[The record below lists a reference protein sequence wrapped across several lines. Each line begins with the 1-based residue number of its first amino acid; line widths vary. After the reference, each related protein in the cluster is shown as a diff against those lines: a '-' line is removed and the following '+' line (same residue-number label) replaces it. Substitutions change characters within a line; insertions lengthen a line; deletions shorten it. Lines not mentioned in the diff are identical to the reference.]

1 MGNKRGMM
9 MGEER
14 TLRKLKKLTG
24 RLSTRMEEMR
34 DLMDDMEIEFE
45 MMQKQIDRLEKS
57 SGGVPAPTKDKK
69 AKVEVSEDI
78 IDDDDDED
86 DIDMENT
93 TTVFVKP
100 KF

>member
-1 MGNKRGMM
+1 MM

-24 RLSTRMEEMR
+24 RLSARMEEMR

-45 MMQKQIDRLEKS
+45 MMQKQIDRLEKR
-57 SGGVPAPTKDKK
+57 SGGAPAPTKAKK
-69 AKVEVSEDI
+69 AKFEASEDI
-78 IDDDDDED
+78 IDDDDED

>member
-1 MGNKRGMM
+1 MSDD
-9 MGEER
+9 R
-14 TLRKLKKLTG
+14 TLGKLNKLTK

-45 MMQKQIDRLEKS
+45 MMQKQIIRLEKGKKVRS
-57 SGGVPAPTKDKK
+57 SSIRSSKSDK
-69 AKVEVSEDI
+69 AL
-78 IDDDDDED
+78 DEADEPDD
-86 DIDMENT
+86 DIDEDIDLENA

>member
-1 MGNKRGMM
+1 MS
-9 MGEER
+9 EDR
-14 TLRKLKKLTG
+14 TLRKLKKLTK

-45 MMQKQIDRLEKS
+45 MMQKQIIRLEKGKKVKS
-57 SGGVPAPTKDKK
+57 SPSHA
-69 AKVEVSEDI
+69 SESDEALVDTEEAN
-78 IDDDDDED
+78 DDVDD
-86 DIDMENT
+86 DIDLENA

>member
-1 MGNKRGMM
+1 MS
-9 MGEER
+9 EDR
-14 TLRKLKKLTG
+14 TLRKLKKLTK

-45 MMQKQIDRLEKS
+45 MMQKQIIRLEKGKKVKSS
-57 SGGVPAPTKDKK
+57 SGRSSKSDEAL
-69 AKVEVSEDI
+69 
-78 IDDDDDED
+78 DDAEETND
-86 DIDMENT
+86 DIDEDIDLENA

>member
-1 MGNKRGMM
+1 MS
-9 MGEER
+9 EDR
-14 TLRKLKKLTG
+14 TLRKLKKLTK

-45 MMQKQIDRLEKS
+45 MMQKQIIRLEKGKKVKCS
-57 SGGVPAPTKDKK
+57 SGRSSSSDEALDDAEKDN
-69 AKVEVSEDI
+69 
-78 IDDDDDED
+78 D
-86 DIDMENT
+86 DIDEDIDLENA

>member
-1 MGNKRGMM
+1 MS
-9 MGEER
+9 EDR
-14 TLRKLKKLTG
+14 TLRKLKKLTK

-45 MMQKQIDRLEKS
+45 MMQKQIIRLEKGKKVKSS
-57 SGGVPAPTKDKK
+57 SGRSSKSDEALDDAEKDN
-69 AKVEVSEDI
+69 
-78 IDDDDDED
+78 D
-86 DIDMENT
+86 DIDEHIDLENA

>member
-34 DLMDDMEIEFE
+34 DLMDDIE
-45 MMQKQIDRLEKS
+45 MMQKQIDRLEKR

-78 IDDDDDED
+78 IDDDDED

>member
-1 MGNKRGMM
+1 MM

-24 RLSTRMEEMR
+24 RLSARMEEMR

-45 MMQKQIDRLEKS
+45 MMQKQIDRLEKR
-57 SGGVPAPTKDKK
+57 SGGAPAPTKAKK
-69 AKVEVSEDI
+69 AKVEQSEDI
-78 IDDDDDED
+78 IDDDDED

>member
-1 MGNKRGMM
+1 MSDD
-9 MGEER
+9 R
-14 TLRKLKKLTG
+14 TLRKLKKLTK

-45 MMQKQIDRLEKS
+45 MMQKQIIRLEKGKKVKPS
-57 SGGVPAPTKDKK
+57 SGRSSKSDK
-69 AKVEVSEDI
+69 AL
-78 IDDDDDED
+78 DDAEEPDD
-86 DIDMENT
+86 DIDEDIDLENA

>member
-1 MGNKRGMM
+1 

-14 TLRKLKKLTG
+14 TLRKLKKLTA

-45 MMQKQIDRLEKS
+45 MMQKQIDRMEKR
-57 SGGVPAPTKDKK
+57 SGGASVPTKSKK
-69 AKVEVSEDI
+69 SKVEASEEI
-78 IDDDDDED
+78 IDGDDDED

>member
-1 MGNKRGMM
+1 

-14 TLRKLKKLTG
+14 MLRKLKKLTG

-45 MMQKQIDRLEKS
+45 MMQKQIDRLEKK
-57 SGGVPAPTKDKK
+57 SGGAPAPSKAQK
-69 AKVEVSEDI
+69 AKVEPSEDI
-78 IDDDDDED
+78 IDDDDDDD

>member
-1 MGNKRGMM
+1 MS
-9 MGEER
+9 EDR
-14 TLRKLKKLTG
+14 TVRKLKKLTK

-45 MMQKQIDRLEKS
+45 MMQKQIVRLEKGKKVKS
-57 SGGVPAPTKDKK
+57 SSNASTESD
-69 AKVEVSEDI
+69 EVLKNNEEMDND
-78 IDDDDDED
+78 IDDD
-86 DIDMENT
+86 IDLENA

>member
-1 MGNKRGMM
+1 MM

-45 MMQKQIDRLEKS
+45 MMQKQIDRLEKR
-57 SGGVPAPTKDKK
+57 SGGVLAPTKDKK

-78 IDDDDDED
+78 IDDDDED

>member
-1 MGNKRGMM
+1 MGMKRGMM

-45 MMQKQIDRLEKS
+45 MMQKQIDRLEKK
-57 SGGVPAPTKDKK
+57 SGGAPAPSKSQK
-69 AKVEVSEDI
+69 AKVEPSENI
-78 IDDDDDED
+78 IDDDDDDD